1 MDMDMDVDV
10 DMVKSVVCRGDDP
23 ESRARGLA
31 GRRAKRLSFSK
42 CCPVFD
48 DLDHVSRGLV
58 DLMECFDD
66 MR

>member
-1 MDMDMDVDV
+1 MDMVMVMV
-10 DMVKSVVCRGDDP
+10 MVMVKSVVCRGDDL

-48 DLDHVSRGLV
+48 DLEHVSRGLV